1 MNIGGMWKKIAPEV
15 ANYIKMLSVV
25 IFVSA
30 PLLWLSDMILNS
42 VTKLKTPRPLGY

>member
-1 MNIGGMWKKIAPEV
+1 MGKKIAPED

-30 PLLWLSDMILNS
+30 PLLWLSDMIMKS
-42 VTKLKTPRPLGY
+42 VTK